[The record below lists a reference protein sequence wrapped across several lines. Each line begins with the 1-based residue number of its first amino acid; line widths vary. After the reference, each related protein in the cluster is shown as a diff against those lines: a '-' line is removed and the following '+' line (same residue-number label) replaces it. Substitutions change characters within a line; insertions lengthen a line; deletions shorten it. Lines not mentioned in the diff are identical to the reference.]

1 MDLPKEQLQEKKRK
15 RFKNEKNCVWN
26 EKSAAAV
33 LPTQKRESPDV
44 SKTNRPAEK
53 SKKILKFGVP
63 SWPQGFLF
71 GSSISVRPTPKPD
84 ESISA
89 SVRPSET
96 QKMLVYFVHTRQT
109 RNFRPTRNLPPPI
122 KPRPPKTARP
132 PKIARQKGR

>member
-1 MDLPKEQLQEKKRK
+1 MLNFLLFISTRIWFELFRFCKTKK
-15 RFKNEKNCVWN
+15 
-26 EKSAAAV
+26 
-33 LPTQKRESPDV
+33 LV
-44 SKTNRPAEK
+44 SCFAQGN
-53 SKKILKFGVP
+53 V
-63 SWPQGFLF
+63 QGFLF

-96 QKMLVYFVHTRQT
+96 QKMLVYFVQTRQT
-109 RNFRPTRNLPPPI
+109 RNFRPTRNLRPPI